1 MEEYGGKL
9 MYPIKEMKSKTFR
22 EVKVKPFSLGGL
34 ERPKCV
40 SVKLNKINMSRI
52 GKLPIKVPQNV
63 NIVLEA
69 EQITVKGPMGTLTQV
84 IPNDISITFEQDLI
98 TINKLNE
105 NISAREKY
113 GLTRSLVQNMVTGV
127 STRFE
132 KKLQMIGVGYRAQV
146 NGKELNLNVG
156 FSHPVV
162 FNIPE
167 GIEIIVEANTNL
179 IIRGADKEAVGLLA
193 SRIRAIRP
201 PEPYKGKGIRY
212 TNEVVLRKAGKSG
225 KK

>member
-1 MEEYGGKL
+1 
-9 MYPIKEMKSKTFR
+9 
-22 EVKVKPFSLGGL
+22 
-34 ERPKCV
+34 
-40 SVKLNKINMSRI
+40 MSRI

-167 GIEIIVEANTNL
+167 GIEISVEANTNL

>member
-1 MEEYGGKL
+1 
-9 MYPIKEMKSKTFR
+9 
-22 EVKVKPFSLGGL
+22 
-34 ERPKCV
+34 
-40 SVKLNKINMSRI
+40 MSRI

>member
-1 MEEYGGKL
+1 
-9 MYPIKEMKSKTFR
+9 
-22 EVKVKPFSLGGL
+22 
-34 ERPKCV
+34 
-40 SVKLNKINMSRI
+40 MSRI

-98 TINKLNE
+98 TIDKLNE

-167 GIEIIVEANTNL
+167 GIEISVEANTNL

>member
-1 MEEYGGKL
+1 
-9 MYPIKEMKSKTFR
+9 
-22 EVKVKPFSLGGL
+22 
-34 ERPKCV
+34 
-40 SVKLNKINMSRI
+40 MSRI

-127 STRFE
+127 
-132 KKLQMIGVGYRAQV
+132 
-146 NGKELNLNVG
+146 
-156 FSHPVV
+156 
-162 FNIPE
+162 
-167 GIEIIVEANTNL
+167 
-179 IIRGADKEAVGLLA
+179 
-193 SRIRAIRP
+193 
-201 PEPYKGKGIRY
+201 
-212 TNEVVLRKAGKSG
+212 
-225 KK
+225 

>member
-1 MEEYGGKL
+1 
-9 MYPIKEMKSKTFR
+9 
-22 EVKVKPFSLGGL
+22 
-34 ERPKCV
+34 
-40 SVKLNKINMSRI
+40 MSRI

-132 KKLQMIGVGYRAQV
+132 KKLQMIGVGYRAQ
-146 NGKELNLNVG
+146 
-156 FSHPVV
+156 
-162 FNIPE
+162 FN
-167 GIEIIVEANTNL
+167 
-179 IIRGADKEAVGLLA
+179 
-193 SRIRAIRP
+193 
-201 PEPYKGKGIRY
+201 
-212 TNEVVLRKAGKSG
+212 
-225 KK
+225 

>member
-1 MEEYGGKL
+1 
-9 MYPIKEMKSKTFR
+9 
-22 EVKVKPFSLGGL
+22 
-34 ERPKCV
+34 
-40 SVKLNKINMSRI
+40 MSRI

-212 TNEVVLRKAGKSG
+212 TNEVVLRRLENLVKNN
-225 KK
+225 

>member
-1 MEEYGGKL
+1 
-9 MYPIKEMKSKTFR
+9 
-22 EVKVKPFSLGGL
+22 
-34 ERPKCV
+34 
-40 SVKLNKINMSRI
+40 MSRI

-212 TNEVVLRKAGKSG
+212 TNEVVLRKDGKSG

>member
-1 MEEYGGKL
+1 
-9 MYPIKEMKSKTFR
+9 
-22 EVKVKPFSLGGL
+22 
-34 ERPKCV
+34 
-40 SVKLNKINMSRI
+40 MSRI

-193 SRIRAIRP
+193 SRISAIRP
-201 PEPYKGKGIRY
+201 PEPYKGKGIWS
-212 TNEVVLRKAGKSG
+212 TNEIVVRKAVKSG